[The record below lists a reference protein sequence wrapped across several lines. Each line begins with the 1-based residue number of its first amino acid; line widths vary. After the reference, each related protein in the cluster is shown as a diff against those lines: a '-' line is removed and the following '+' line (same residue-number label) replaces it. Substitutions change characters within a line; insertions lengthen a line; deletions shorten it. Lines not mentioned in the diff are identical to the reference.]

1 MAANRRF
8 LSTVGL
14 AGVSESSDVL
24 RFRILLRGRVF
35 WLLSTELFHFL
46 PLFSVVDGGVDE
58 EEEEEVVDDVLHP
71 PRNDPL
77 IITGVGVE
85 WIAS

>member
-14 AGVSESSDVL
+14 AGVSESSDVR

-58 EEEEEVVDDVLHP
+58 EEVVDDVLHP
-71 PRNDPL
+71 PRDDPV

>member
-1 MAANRRF
+1 M
-8 LSTVGL
+8 GL

-35 WLLSTELFHFL
+35 CWLSTELFHFL

-58 EEEEEVVDDVLHP
+58 EEEEVVDDVLHP
-71 PRNDPL
+71 PRDDPV

>member
-1 MAANRRF
+1 M
-8 LSTVGL
+8 GL

-35 WLLSTELFHFL
+35 CWLSTELFHFL

-58 EEEEEVVDDVLHP
+58 EEVVDDVLDP